1 VRLHPQFDYRQ
12 GAILSAPIDR
22 NKFLYEKPKEKHE
35 LLCFDEG
42 FQRNV
47 LLLCCQSDLRSDL
60 VR

>member
-1 VRLHPQFDYRQ
+1 
-12 GAILSAPIDR
+12 LSAPIDR